1 MIAIAIG
8 IAIAGFFIGLGLTRL
23 AESLQ
28 NRKIN
33 INIYH
38 KDEEDE
44 K

>member
-8 IAIAGFFIGLGLTRL
+8 IAIAGLFIDLGLTSL
-23 AESLQ
+23 AKSLQ

-38 KDEEDE
+38 KDNEE
-44 K
+44 

>member
-8 IAIAGFFIGLGLTRL
+8 IAIAGLFIGLGLTRIS
-23 AESLQ
+23 ESLR

-38 KDEEDE
+38 KDNEE
-44 K
+44 